1 MSSFSVAAPGKPT
14 ITVDSKTSTTIT
26 LSWTTSNGLAES
38 YGVTWMRNGT
48 VSNKTIGGD
57 STGYI
62 IKELESNSSYT
73 ITVTATNAA
82 GSAVSDPI
90 IGMTRVA
97 GEKQPMG
104 VLY

>member
-1 MSSFSVAAPGKPT
+1 MSSFSVPAPGKPT
-14 ITVDSKTSTTIT
+14 VMVDSKTSTTIT
-26 LSWTTSNGLAES
+26 LSWTASNGTAES
-38 YGVTWMRNGT
+38 YDVTWIRSGT
-48 VSNKTIGGD
+48 LSNKTIGGN
-57 STGYI
+57 STSYT

-73 ITVTATNAA
+73 ITVTVTNAA

-97 GEKQPMG
+97 GERQPVG

>member
-1 MSSFSVAAPGKPT
+1 
-14 ITVDSKTSTTIT
+14 
-26 LSWTTSNGLAES
+26 
-38 YGVTWMRNGT
+38 MRNGT

-57 STGYI
+57 STGYT

-73 ITVTATNAA
+73 ITVTATNAV

-97 GEKQPMG
+97 GERQPMG